1 MIFDSLTNCEN
12 YYGVH
17 KNFKEAFDF
26 IRKAVNE
33 NLPVGKYELSGAE
46 LFASVQ
52 EYDTKKEAECRA
64 ESHKKYIDIQYII
77 DGVEV
82 MDVFD
87 IKKAESSEGY
97 SEEKD
102 VEFFKDLKTASRC
115 IVTKG
120 EYGIFMPHD
129 VHKPGM
135 ALNDNPAPVKKIVV
149 KVEV

>member
-26 IRKAVNE
+26 IRKAVKE
-33 NLPVGKYELSGAE
+33 NLPVGKYELSGDE

-52 EYDTKKEAECRA
+52 KYDTKKDSECRA
-64 ESHKKYIDIQYII
+64 ESHRKYIDIQYII
-77 DGVEV
+77 EGVEV
-82 MDVFD
+82 MDVFG
-87 IKKAESSEGY
+87 IKKAESSEPY

-102 VEFFKDLKTASRC
+102 VEFFKDCEAATKC
-115 IVTKG
+115 IVESG

-135 ALNDNPAPVKKIVV
+135 ALNNNPAPVKKIVV
-149 KVEV
+149 KVGV